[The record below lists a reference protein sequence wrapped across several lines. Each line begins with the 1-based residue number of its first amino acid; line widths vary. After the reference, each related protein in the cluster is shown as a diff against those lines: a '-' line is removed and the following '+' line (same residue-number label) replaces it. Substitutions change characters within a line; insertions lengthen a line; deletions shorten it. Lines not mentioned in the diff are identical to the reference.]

1 MWPAEPGKAPSG
13 PDLVRLTPLSNVSDR
28 KRVLA
33 RHASAK
39 LAPLRRAKAAA
50 FHGRFG
56 ALNDFGDWL
65 AVRDRYKN
73 VRVSRHWSVPPSRPD
88 RPLAVRIGAHQLR
101 NVPNRSG
108 LSLDLSPA
116 DTGAFRLGAA

>member
-1 MWPAEPGKAPSG
+1 LLLAIAKAYTAGIKGTSISSTVSVAEPSKVPRGT
-13 PDLVRLTPLSNVSDR
+13 DLIRLTPLSNVIDR

-33 RHASAK
+33 RHASAE
-39 LAPLRRAKAAA
+39 LAPLRRANACT

-73 VRVSRHWSVPPSRPD
+73 VRVSRH
-88 RPLAVRIGAHQLR
+88 
-101 NVPNRSG
+101 
-108 LSLDLSPA
+108 
-116 DTGAFRLGAA
+116 